1 MKKIFLF
8 FLLALVTAS
17 CKTKTA
23 ATGPK
28 DISAPVQHTDFFD
41 KIESAP
47 QFQQVKINS
56 TVTAETGKFIP
67 PMETTIY
74 IEKDRKI
81 WMNIAVLFNVARG
94 IATPEGIRGYEK
106 WNKTYIESDFTYLNQ
121 LLNVNFINYQALQ
134 NLLTGRPFIPISEN
148 DFTLTTNTESFVLD
162 SKKDQWVTMNGKTVK
177 YSIRMEMAA
186 NLDLKHVDIRD
197 TTGQNELQ
205 VDYSGWAS
213 YGETR
218 FPKSVKII
226 IKGEKNGQILLE
238 NTKFDFNSMET
249 PYSVPS
255 NYTKTE
261 IK

>member
-1 MKKIFLF
+1 MKKIFL
-8 FLLALVTAS
+8 LIMLVLITIS
-17 CKTKTA
+17 CKTRTA
-23 ATGPK
+23 VTGPK
-28 DISAPVQHTDFFD
+28 DITSPVHHSDFFD
-41 KIESAP
+41 RIDSTP

-56 TVTAETGKFIP
+56 TVTAETGKFVP
-67 PMETTIY
+67 PMETIIY
-74 IEKDRKI
+74 IEKDKKI
-81 WMNIAVLFNVARG
+81 WMNIAVLFNIARG
-94 IATPEGIRGYEK
+94 IATPEGIRAYEK

-134 NLLTGRPFIPISEN
+134 NLLTGRPFIPVLEN
-148 DFTLTTNTESFVLD
+148 DFTLTENTEGFVLA
-162 SKKDQWVTMNGKTVK
+162 SKKDQTVSMNGKTIP
-177 YSIRMEMAA
+177 YSIRMEFAQ
-186 NLDLKHVDIRD
+186 NLDLNNVDIKD
-197 TTGQNELQ
+197 TAGQNELQ
-205 VDYSGWAS
+205 VDYSGWAA

-255 NYTKTE
+255 NYTKTD